1 MFDDENLP
9 EVSYFSYQD
18 DIEVQV
24 PTIPTRNFR
33 SLFTSE
39 ARRSVYQSGIAT
51 SAGNVADPVISAPRV
66 IASSTFYEPEPNEV
80 IQNSTFMLMEPN
92 EAIQNSTVM
101 VMEANE
107 VIQLT
112 RKKRKRAPMMSN
124 IFNKTMDTE
133 TIIMPSPPKKNLVP
147 RILLAT
153 HALSQGYFNF
163 H

>member
-1 MFDDENLP
+1 M
-9 EVSYFSYQD
+9 
-18 DIEVQV
+18 QV

-112 RKKRKRAPMMSN
+112 RKK
-124 IFNKTMDTE
+124 
-133 TIIMPSPPKKNLVP
+133 
-147 RILLAT
+147 
-153 HALSQGYFNF
+153 
-163 H
+163 